1 MAVPVVLSPTSL
13 KTFLTCPQKYEF
25 RHLLYL
31 ESRPSVKATIGTSAH
46 KAVEVNYRQ
55 KLETRVDVPEDV
67 VVDAFSDT
75 FDNESKMID
84 HPEEPLGKAKDS
96 GVGLVKLYHTGT
108 DAQPPV
114 APRIQPKWVE
124 QSAQFRLISTHREGC
139 DRGPTCTCGVPFSV
153 TADLVDEEGAVH
165 DLKTTART
173 PSGGAHL
180 MQVAG
185 GALAYEVATGDAASD
200 LVIDYLI
207 RTKIPKYHEERWGGP
222 VDAQLKRVFAR
233 QVTTAYDMIQ
243 AGMFPASGVEGYAC
257 GYCEY
262 KPICPAWK
270 RSR

>member
-13 KTFLTCPQKYEF
+13 KTFFTCPQKYEF

-31 ESRPSVKATIGTSAH
+31 ERPPSVKATIGTSAH
-46 KAVEVNYRQ
+46 RAVEVNYQQ
-55 KLETRVDVPEDV
+55 KIESRVDVPEDV
-67 VVDAFSDT
+67 VLDVFSDT
-75 FDNESKMID
+75 FDNEAKLID
-84 HPEEPLGKAKDS
+84 RPEEPIPKAKDS
-96 GVGLVKLYHTGT
+96 GIGLVKLHHR
-108 DAQPPV
+108 DV
-114 APRIQPKWVE
+114 APKTQPKWVE
-124 QSAQFRLISTHREGC
+124 KAAQFRLISAHREGC
-139 DRGPTCTCGVPFSV
+139 DRGPTCTCGVPFSSTV
-153 TADLVDEEGAVH
+153 DLVDEEGAVR

-185 GALAYEVATGDAASD
+185 GALAYEVETGEKAAD

-222 VDAQLKRVFAR
+222 VDEHLKRIFAR
-233 QVTTAYDMIQ
+233 QVNTAYDMIQ
-243 AGMFPASGVEGYAC
+243 AGLFPANGVEGYAC

-262 KPICPAWK
+262 KPICPAWR